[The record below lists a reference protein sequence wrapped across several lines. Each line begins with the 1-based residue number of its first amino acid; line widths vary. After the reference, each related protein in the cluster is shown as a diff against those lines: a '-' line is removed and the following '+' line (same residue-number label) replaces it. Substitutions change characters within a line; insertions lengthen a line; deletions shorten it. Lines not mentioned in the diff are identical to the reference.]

1 MERALKSYRLNLG
14 RRLTN
19 AIFGGFIRLG
29 LGPGGSYLL
38 ITRGRRTGQPRTTP
52 VSLVEFEGA
61 RWLVSP
67 YGVRPW
73 VLNARAAGRV
83 ELRRGR
89 RRTAWTVDEADAA
102 TAAPVL
108 RQYLSENKI
117 VAPYFEADATSEV
130 DAFATEAA
138 AHPVFRLT
146 PAED

>member
-1 MERALKSYRLNLG
+1 MKSYNLNVG
-14 RRLTN
+14 RRLVN
-19 AIFGGFIRLG
+19 AGFAQFLRLG
-29 LGPGGSYLL
+29 LAPANAYLL
-38 ITRGRRTGQPRTTP
+38 TTRGRRTGQPRTTP

-89 RRTAWTVDEADAA
+89 DRAEWAVEEADPA

-108 RQYLSENKI
+108 RQYLAENKI
-117 VAPYFEADATSEV
+117 VQPYFEADAASDV
-130 DAFATEAA
+130 DAFAAEAA
-138 AHPVFRLT
+138 THPVFRLT
-146 PAED
+146 RAED